1 MARTGLHLDSRVR
14 PHGVDAIRVLRIV
27 DEMHPSQSL
36 VDQATIDGVGPLK
49 ILVRVLF
56 PMSRSILAAV
66 AVIVFMYAWNQYLW
80 PAVVIDTE
88 RNQVAQVGLSQLGGG
103 PIAMAGAILTRI
115 PPLIVLIVFHRTLLS
130 TLDTQLG
137 S

>member
-1 MARTGLHLDSRVR
+1 
-14 PHGVDAIRVLRIV
+14 
-27 DEMHPSQSL
+27 MHPSQSL

-88 RNQVAQVGLSQLGGG
+88 RNQVAQVGLGQLGGG
-103 PIAMAGAILTRI
+103 PIAIAGSMLTLI